1 MPLDPPARRLL
12 PALLAATAW
21 FAVLLQLWL
30 SVQLGF
36 ANGKSL
42 ADGLVVVLGFFTVL
56 SNIFMALVATAGAVG
71 QQSRTTPWLYRSTV
85 VGCATA
91 SILMVG
97 IVYHLV
103 LRKIW
108 SPQGAQLLAD
118 TLLHYVV
125 PAIALLHWLLYRPG
139 ARLAWHAPLLW
150 CAYPLVYLAYVLL
163 RGEWLGAYP
172 YPFVDVAALG
182 YRQVL
187 VNSVGLMVAFIVLG
201 FAVLGLGRWV
211 QPRAAP

>member
-1 MPLDPPARRLL
+1 MPLVYSVRRFL
-12 PALLAATAW
+12 PALLAAIAW
-21 FAVLLQLWL
+21 LAILLQLWL

-42 ADGLVVVLGFFTVL
+42 VGGLVVFFGFFTVL
-56 SNIFMALVATAGAVG
+56 SNIFVALVATSGAVG
-71 QQSRTTPWLYRSTV
+71 ARSGTTPRLYRSTV

-108 SPQGAQLLAD
+108 SPQGAQWLAD

-125 PAIALLHWLLYRPG
+125 PATALLHWLLYRPG

-187 VNSVGLMVAFIVLG
+187 VHSVGLMVAFIVLG
-201 FAVLGLGRWV
+201 YAVLGLARLLARRIGD
-211 QPRAAP
+211 